1 MEVSTKIS
9 KEEYVELINKNRTKL
24 YKTAISILKNDDD
37 ACDAIQEALVNSY
50 KHLDSLKNKEYFMTW
65 LTRILIN
72 VCYSI
77 INKNKKITYIDRT
90 ITEETQGYYDTYK
103 VESTVESTL
112 NKIDDDLREIVIL
125 YYYDDMSVSEISEIL
140 NIPTGTVKSRLSR
153 ARKSIEEIIK
163 REDGEIYD

>member
-1 MEVSTKIS
+1 MNEIEWACGFYDEFHQLLYEGEITLTEVI
-9 KEEYVELINKNRTKL
+9 
-24 YKTAISILKNDDD
+24 
-37 ACDAIQEALVNSY
+37 EAY
-50 KHLDSLKNKEYFMTW
+50 
-65 LTRILIN
+65 
-72 VCYSI
+72 
-77 INKNKKITYIDRT
+77 KNKKITYIDRT